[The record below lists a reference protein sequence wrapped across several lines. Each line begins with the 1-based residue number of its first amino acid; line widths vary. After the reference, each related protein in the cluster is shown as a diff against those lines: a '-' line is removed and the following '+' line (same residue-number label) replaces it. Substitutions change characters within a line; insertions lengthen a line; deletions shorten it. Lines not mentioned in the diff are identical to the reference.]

1 MSQNRY
7 HHGNLKTELVTAGLV
22 LADRSGFEAISL
34 RELARDTKVTPAAA
48 LRHFNDLAHLKAE
61 ISQSAREE
69 LARLCLASWA
79 NIESTGVNRESAIE
93 RFDALARCYVSFAQN
108 HTNLFN
114 AAFAL
119 CESQPATPDNPS
131 PWELLEEVVED
142 LVALGVIPNAKREE
156 APLTAWSMVHGM
168 ATLESHNLVHISRY
182 KGDIANLVIS
192 VLHSALFA
200 EIQSS
205 L

>member
-7 HHGNLKTELVTAGLV
+7 HHGNLKTELVAAGLV

-34 RELARDTKVTPAAA
+34 RALARDTNVTPAAA
-48 LRHFNDLAHLKAE
+48 LRHYNDLAQLKAE

-69 LARLCLASWA
+69 LARQCLAAWSKL
-79 NIESTGVNRESAIE
+79 ESSGMTRESAIE
-93 RFDALARCYVSFAQN
+93 RFDVLARCYVSFAQH

-131 PWELLEEVVED
+131 PWALLEEVVED
-142 LVALGVIPNAKREE
+142 LVALGVIPKAKRDE
-156 APLTAWSMVHGM
+156 APLTAWAMVHGM
-168 ATLESHNLVHISRY
+168 ATLESHNLVHVS
-182 KGDIANLVIS
+182 KFNGNAADLV
-192 VLHSALFA
+192 VTALHSALFA
-200 EIQSS
+200 EI
-205 L
+205 

>member
-1 MSQNRY
+1 MSLNRY

-69 LARLCLASWA
+69 LARECLAAWA
-79 NIESTGVNRESAIE
+79 KLESVGITREAAIE
-93 RFDALARCYVSFAQN
+93 RFDVLARCYVSFAQN
-108 HTNLFN
+108 RTNLFN

-119 CESQPATPDNPS
+119 CESQPATPDDPS
-131 PWELLEEVVED
+131 PWALLEEVVED
-142 LVALGVIPNAKREE
+142 LVALGVIPKAKREE

-168 ATLESHNLVHISRY
+168 ATLESHNLVHVS
-182 KGDIANLVIS
+182 KFEGNPADLVVS
-192 VLHSALFA
+192 ALHSSLFTY
-200 EIQSS
+200 E
-205 L
+205 

>member
-1 MSQNRY
+1 MSKLGY

-34 RELARDTKVTPAAA
+34 RELARDTNVTPAAA

-69 LARLCLASWA
+69 LARQCLAAWSKL
-79 NIESTGVNRESAIE
+79 ESSGITRESAIE
-93 RFDALARCYVSFAQN
+93 RFDALARCYVSFAQH
-108 HTNLFN
+108 HTNMFN

-131 PWELLEEVVED
+131 PWALLEEVVED
-142 LVALGVIPNAKREE
+142 LLALGVIPKAKRNE

-168 ATLESHNLVHISRY
+168 ATLESHNLVHVS
-182 KGDIANLVIS
+182 KFEGNTADLV
-192 VLHSALFA
+192 VTALQSALFA
-200 EIQSS
+200 DE
-205 L
+205 